1 MIDMVA
7 ISVPFL
13 RKFVTESVSGA
24 SFIDDR
30 TLLER
35 FGVDLSGQVSWD
47 AQSNRFSFTQLHHK
61 FESLPSSHA
70 TLAFKII
77 NGTDFKAQPYIK
89 IVGNPAKLL
98 QGHNVYGPD
107 NLELSVM
114 AVIQAFCFGD
124 HNLTGY
130 LDWEHACVDYLDLTY
145 TAHVANQQQAQ
156 QCLDMMRNIKV
167 GQTRPWYDDTYMSTI
182 YFNKGS
188 ELRVNK
194 VYLKLLELDAQ
205 INKLTRKFALT
216 KYEHFRRQLEEI
228 NRPEVREFATGAL
241 RFEARLY
248 RQWLNN
254 QGLPTAVGLITDPEL
269 QKTDPELIP
278 RLWRSA
284 FQDIFKSFDGATMNT
299 YDTASVLDGLKL
311 AFGKETP
318 SGAMS
323 FAKAN
328 RLFGIYRNIMTDG
341 FERTKSGYPRNTW
354 GRYMKDLNHAGL
366 SLAQLMNL
374 TGEHSNVVPFIKMIN
389 VDFSKQL
396 PADYVEPLPL
406 AQQYQ
411 QNPAL
416 LRLVS

>member
-13 RKFVTESVSGA
+13 RKYYVDSPTGA
-24 SFIDDR
+24 PFIDDR
-30 TLLER
+30 TLVER
-35 FGVDLSGQVSWD
+35 FGLDMSGCVSWD
-47 AQSNRFSFTQLHHK
+47 AEHHKFTFTQLHHK
-61 FESLPSSHA
+61 FESLPSSFA
-70 TLAFKII
+70 SLAFKII
-77 NGTDFKAQPYIK
+77 NGTDFKQIPYIK

-107 NLELSVM
+107 NLELCIM
-114 AVIQAFCFGD
+114 AVVQAFVFGD
-124 HNLTGY
+124 HNLTDY

-167 GQTRPWYDDTYMSTI
+167 GQTRPWYDDSYASTI

-188 ELRVNK
+188 ELRINK

-205 INKLTRKFALT
+205 INKLTRRYAQT
-216 KYEHFRRQLEEI
+216 KYEHFRRQLIEI
-228 NRPEVREFATGAL
+228 TRPEIRQFATGAL
-241 RFEARLY
+241 RFETRVY
-248 RQWLNN
+248 RQWLNA
-254 QGLPTAVGLITDPEL
+254 QGVNTSLGLITDPNL
-269 QKTDPELIP
+269 QKNDPDIIP

-284 FQDIFKSFDGATMNT
+284 FQDIFKSFEGATMNT
-299 YDTASVLDGLKL
+299 YDTESVLNGLKI
-311 AFGKETP
+311 AFGRPTKTGT
-318 SGAMS
+318 SY
-323 FAKAN
+323 AKAN
-328 RLFGIYRNIMTDG
+328 RLYGIYRNIMADG
-341 FERTKSGYPRNTW
+341 FQRTKASHDRATW

-406 AQQYQ
+406 SQQYH